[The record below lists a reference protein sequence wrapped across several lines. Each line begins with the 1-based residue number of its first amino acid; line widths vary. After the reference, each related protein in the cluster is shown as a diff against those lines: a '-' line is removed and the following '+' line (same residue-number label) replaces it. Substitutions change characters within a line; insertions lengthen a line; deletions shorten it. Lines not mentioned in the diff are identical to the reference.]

1 MQIVDELPICELKR
15 IQGRNHLLTSQ
26 IISNK
31 YRLQTT
37 CTYSLGGEKMSIN
50 HRIFI
55 DSISSFECRNF
66 VVVLQMSCRWTELTS
81 CANGLYTY
89 PEGNMLL
96 YRSIDNIYIPRLR
109 CMTDFYHGVLF
120 CSVFYTIERLI
131 LNVIKS
137 DI

>member
-1 MQIVDELPICELKR
+1 MNCRFANWREFRVEITSWHHRLYQISIGYRPLA
-15 IQGRNHLLTSQ
+15 RNPLVE
-26 IISNK
+26 K
-31 YRLQTT
+31 
-37 CTYSLGGEKMSIN
+37 KMSIN

-66 VVVLQMSCRWTELTS
+66 VVVLQMSSRWTELTS
-81 CANGLYTY
+81 CANGLYTET
-89 PEGNMLL
+89 EGNMLL

-120 CSVFYTIERLI
+120 CSVFHTIERLI